1 MHKKVKEKISLC
13 IFLKIWSFDS
23 KVRNFSWLDI
33 LESIILFE
41 AMNILKNTSNME
53 ITSSQKYLNVKMYN
67 YQKIC

>member
-53 ITSSQKYLNVKMYN
+53 ITSSQHLLKMN
-67 YQKIC
+67 RNI

>member
-53 ITSSQKYLNVKMYN
+53 ITSSQHLLKMN
-67 YQKIC
+67 RKI

>member
-1 MHKKVKEKISLC
+1 MHKKVKEKISLS
-13 IFLKIWSFDS
+13 IFLEIWSFYS

-53 ITSSQKYLNVKMYN
+53 ITSSQHLLKMDRN
-67 YQKIC
+67 I

>member
-23 KVRNFSWLDI
+23 KVRNSSWLDI

-53 ITSSQKYLNVKMYN
+53 ITSSQHLLKMN
-67 YQKIC
+67 RNI

>member
-1 MHKKVKEKISLC
+1 MHKIVKEKISLC

-53 ITSSQKYLNVKMYN
+53 ITSSQHLLKMN
-67 YQKIC
+67 RNI

>member
-13 IFLKIWSFDS
+13 IFLKIWSFYS

-53 ITSSQKYLNVKMYN
+53 IT
-67 YQKIC
+67 

>member
-41 AMNILKNTSNME
+41 AMNILKNTSNMK
-53 ITSSQKYLNVKMYN
+53 ITSSQHLLKMN
-67 YQKIC
+67 RNI

>member
-53 ITSSQKYLNVKMYN
+53 ITSSQHLLRMNRN
-67 YQKIC
+67 I

>member
-1 MHKKVKEKISLC
+1 MHKKVKEKISSC

-53 ITSSQKYLNVKMYN
+53 ITSSQHLLKMN
-67 YQKIC
+67 RNI

>member
-41 AMNILKNTSNME
+41 AMNILKNTSNIK
-53 ITSSQKYLNVKMYN
+53 ITTTQHLLKMN
-67 YQKIC
+67 RNISI